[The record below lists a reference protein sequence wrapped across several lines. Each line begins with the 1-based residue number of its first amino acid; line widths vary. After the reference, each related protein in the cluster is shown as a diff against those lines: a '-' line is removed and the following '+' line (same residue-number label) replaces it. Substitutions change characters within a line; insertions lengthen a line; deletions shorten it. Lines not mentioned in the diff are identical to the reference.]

1 MLKCYRY
8 SKSQS
13 WLVSGTGLLA
23 QRGCLVLCAGEEHE
37 PLDKA
42 GVYAHITLLLHL
54 TLVHLEVSAIPG
66 TSQASGF
73 V

>member
-1 MLKCYRY
+1 M
-8 SKSQS
+8 
-13 WLVSGTGLLA
+13 
-23 QRGCLVLCAGEEHE
+23 LCAGEERE